1 MAVAGAFIV
10 FSTLP
15 SLRQGLSRSLASAD
29 VTKTTRMGQQLA
41 LVGPI
46 FATS

>member
-10 FSTLP
+10 FSTFP
-15 SLRQGLSRSLASAD
+15 SLRHGLSRSLAAGD
-29 VTKTTRMGQQLA
+29 FTKTTRMGQQLA